1 MTGGA
6 RFLVLLICFSIAIQ
20 NTCPFGLAAKTGFAS
35 PLTHCC
41 CAKKAA
47 EESGQTDKNSKQ
59 AVAEKGPVFVFIAQ
73 GKALPGPLP
82 APQTTGSACPD
93 NLYRSI
99 TLNPPDEP
107 PRIS

>member
-1 MTGGA
+1 MKVRG
-6 RFLVLLICFSIAIQ
+6 LLIFLIGFSLAIQ

-41 CAKKAA
+41 CARKAA
-47 EESGQTDKNSKQ
+47 EETGQADKNSKQ

-73 GKALPGPLP
+73 GKALAVPLP
-82 APQTTGSACPD
+82 APQTTGGTCPD
-93 NLYRSI
+93 NFYRSI
-99 TLNPPDEP
+99 TLNPPEEP

>member
-1 MTGGA
+1 M
-6 RFLVLLICFSIAIQ
+6 LIGFSLAIQ

-35 PLTHCC
+35 PFTHCC

-47 EESGQTDKNSKQ
+47 DESGQADKNSKQ

-73 GKALPGPLP
+73 YKALPSPLP
-82 APQTTGSACPD
+82 APQTTGRTYPD
-93 NLYRSI
+93 NFYRSI
-99 TLNPPDEP
+99 TLNPPEEP

>member
-1 MTGGA
+1 MKLSSILI
-6 RFLVLLICFSIAIQ
+6 FLIGFSIAIQ

-47 EESGQTDKNSKQ
+47 EESGQADKNSKQ
-59 AVAEKGPVFVFIAQ
+59 AVAEKGPVFVFITQ

-82 APQTTGSACPD
+82 GPQPTVRTCPD
-93 NLYRSI
+93 NFYRSI
-99 TLNPPDEP
+99 ALTPPEEP